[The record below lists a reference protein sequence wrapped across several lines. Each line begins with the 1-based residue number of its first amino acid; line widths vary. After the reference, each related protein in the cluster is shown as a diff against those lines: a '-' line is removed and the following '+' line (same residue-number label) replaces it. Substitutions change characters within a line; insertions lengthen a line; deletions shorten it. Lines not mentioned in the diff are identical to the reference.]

1 MSQTDKLARLL
12 KRKKGVTAAEVARE
26 LPTTS
31 PHSKISR
38 MQYIHNW
45 TVLKATRP
53 NGIKVYFGIPPY
65 DAEKTK

>member
-1 MSQTDKLARLL
+1 MNGTEKLARLL

-38 MQYIHNW
+38 MQYTHNW
-45 TVLKATRP
+45 TVTKKTRP
-53 NGIKVYFGIPPY
+53 DGQKIYYGTPAKG
-65 DAEKTK
+65 TK

>member
-12 KRKKGVTAAEVARE
+12 KRKKGVTAAEVSRE

-31 PHSKISR
+31 AHSKISR

-45 TVLKATRP
+45 TVTKKTRP
-53 NGIKVYFGIPPY
+53 DGQKIYFGTPP
-65 DAEKTK
+65 KV

>member
-1 MSQTDKLARLL
+1 MNGTDKLARLL
-12 KRKKGVTAAEVARE
+12 KRKKGVTAAEVAKE

-38 MQYIHNW
+38 MQYTHGW
-45 TVLKATRP
+45 TVLKKTRP
-53 NGIKVYFGIPPY
+53 DGQKVYFGIAPQ

>member
-26 LPTTS
+26 LPSTS

-38 MQYIHNW
+38 MQYTHGYAV
-45 TVLKATRP
+45 TKKTLP
-53 NGIKVYFGIPPY
+53 NGQKVYFILSPK
-65 DAEKTK
+65 DKK